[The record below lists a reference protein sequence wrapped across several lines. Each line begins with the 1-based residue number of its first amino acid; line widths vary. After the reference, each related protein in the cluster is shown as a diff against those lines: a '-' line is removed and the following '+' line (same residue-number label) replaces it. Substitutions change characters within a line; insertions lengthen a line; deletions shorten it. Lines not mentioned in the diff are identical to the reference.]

1 MPVYKGSTEIASGK
15 LTKGSTEIQNG
26 YKGSDSFF
34 INEATLTITFTDNTP
49 TGASMNDTSQLTFTG
64 TPGQA
69 IPSVNRTVTRAANY
83 IIGTPSVTKTGDS
96 NNNVTVT
103 PSLSGNV
110 GFENGIVG
118 ITGTYPT
125 TDVTVNLAVTC
136 SATLKTAVTI
146 TGGGCSGPCN
156 VVIGNTNTMSA
167 WGWTA
172 GAGNPTMSWSSSV
185 YSTCPGSG
193 YPTPT
198 GKITMQNCYVGSD
211 PGTTGSVA
219 NGTYNCTAYPP
230 GLTAIPLGSNVTM
243 GAGCGTYA
251 FSLSIG
257 ESATHQSASQSGA
270 TMSWIV

>member
-1 MPVYKGSTEIASGK
+1 
-15 LTKGSTEIQNG
+15 
-26 YKGSDSFF
+26 
-34 INEATLTITFTDNTP
+34 
-49 TGASMNDTSQLTFTG
+49 MNDTSQITFTG

-69 IPSVNRTVTRAANY
+69 IPSVNRTVNRAANY

-125 TDVTVNLAVTC
+125 ADVTVNLAVTC

-146 TGGGCSGPCN
+146 TGGACSSSCSR
-156 VVIGNTNTMSA
+156 VIGNWGVLTA

-185 YSTCPGSG
+185 YPTCPGSG

-198 GKITMQNCYVGSD
+198 GRITIQNCYVGND

-230 GLTAIPLGSNVTM
+230 GLTAIPLSSNITM
-243 GAGCGTYA
+243 GAGCGSYA
-251 FSLSIG
+251 FSLSMG
-257 ESATHQSASQSGA
+257 ESATHQSASQTGA